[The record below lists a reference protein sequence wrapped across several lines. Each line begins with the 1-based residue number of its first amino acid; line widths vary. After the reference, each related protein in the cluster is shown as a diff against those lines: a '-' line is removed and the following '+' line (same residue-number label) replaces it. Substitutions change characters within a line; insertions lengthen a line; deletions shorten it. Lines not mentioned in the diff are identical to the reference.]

1 MNEPNWLTEQIVLAI
16 HEGLISQYGGLSGVR
31 DYPLLEASLARPR
44 HRFSYQPEVSLWE
57 LAAAYGFAV
66 CKNHPFVDGNKRTAF
81 MTMYVFLRL
90 NGYDFNAPEPEIVLV
105 LKSLASGEIDE
116 NTLQVWLAKYAEKLL

>member
-1 MNEPNWLTEQIVLAI
+1 MNEPNWLTEEMALAI
-16 HEGLISQYGGLSGVR
+16 HEGLIYEYGGLSGIR

-44 HRFSYQPEVSLWE
+44 HRFYYQTHVSIWE
-57 LAAAYGFAV
+57 LAAAYGFAL

-90 NGYDFNAPEPEIVLV
+90 NGYDFNAPEPEIILV
-105 LKSLASGEIDE
+105 LESLASGEIDE
-116 NTLQVWLAKYAEKLL
+116 NTLQVWLEKYAEKLL